1 MRALIIAGMPGA
13 GKEELVAVAQG
24 LKWNVVRM
32 GDVVRAEATRQVVP
46 TARSTGQ
53 FAHEQR
59 QVHGTD
65 IWAKRTLQA
74 MDASR
79 TVIDGC
85 RSQAEAVTFRRE
97 LGEELQVLAVHSSP
111 RTRYPRL
118 VSRGRSDAPANWD
131 EFQERDR
138 REMGWGLGDLI
149 ATADIMIVNEGSL
162 QDFKSECQEILRSL
176 SP

>member
-1 MRALIIAGMPGA
+1 MKALIIAGMPGA

-24 LKWNVVRM
+24 LEWNVVRM
-32 GDVVRAEATRQVVP
+32 GDVVRVEAANQGVP
-46 TARSTGQ
+46 TDRSTGQ

-59 QVHGTD
+59 QAHGAD

-74 MDASR
+74 MGASR

-118 VSRGRSDAPANWD
+118 LSRGRSDAPGNWQ